1 MQEQETMAYHLKIY
15 EFAENIIHA
24 TYSCVPKDVITLGNY
39 MRLIGM
45 PDALA
50 NATNFVLTSSR
61 DETPTQTENDEK
73 KLELVFDGF
82 INVSKSGIVIR
93 KSHFLST
100 IYPSLLIA

>member
-1 MQEQETMAYHLKIY
+1 MSLLRTSFTLLTLVSA
-15 EFAENIIHA
+15 
-24 TYSCVPKDVITLGNY
+24 KDVITLGNY

-82 INVSKSGIVIR
+82 INVETY
-93 KSHFLST
+93 FTFQL
-100 IYPSLLIA
+100 PSCNLFIDD